1 MSWSLLIS
9 PILLF
14 VSFLAFMPFHLC
26 FFLSAAFRFL
36 SVCQASVFPLWFFP
50 PANCF
55 LIILFCMFIRQLRFS
70 VWFWVLERSQS
81 KGKNKV
87 EIHDKQHGMGW
98 QAFFPILLLL
108 LPPLVGLI
116 MLLLQAFILLTTP
129 WLWWLLVAPLLPLLL
144 QVSLPPLRMCQAAAA
159 AVTAATAVCHCYCHC
174 YYCFYVSEY

>member
-1 MSWSLLIS
+1 
-9 PILLF
+9 
-14 VSFLAFMPFHLC
+14 
-26 FFLSAAFRFL
+26 
-36 SVCQASVFPLWFFP
+36 
-50 PANCF
+50 
-55 LIILFCMFIRQLRFS
+55 MFIRQLRFS

-129 WLWWLLVAPLLPLLL
+129 
-144 QVSLPPLRMCQAAAA
+144 
-159 AVTAATAVCHCYCHC
+159 
-174 YYCFYVSEY
+174 